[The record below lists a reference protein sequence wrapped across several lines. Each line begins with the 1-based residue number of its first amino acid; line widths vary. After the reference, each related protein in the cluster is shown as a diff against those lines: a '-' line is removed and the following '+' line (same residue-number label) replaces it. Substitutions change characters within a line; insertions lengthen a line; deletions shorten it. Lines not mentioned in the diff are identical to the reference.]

1 MSYHYEGK
9 FIKVKSDYD
18 PDTYM
23 KIHHNSEGDVV
34 FKIRG
39 NGEMR
44 IALSGGQFHGKK
56 LCAIIDAVKALMD
69 AISMEE
75 EAPAKNARWSDAS
88 PCDGCCHKY
97 GCGRITFD
105 TFGMSEEEIF
115 EQHCV
120 GCACG
125 DGYDCNR
132 GNGCDNYEDGTEPLL
147 G

>member
-1 MSYHYEGK
+1 MSYHYNGK

-23 KIHHNSEGDVV
+23 KIVHNSEGDVI
-34 FKIRG
+34 FKIYG

-44 IALSGGQFHGKK
+44 IALSGGQFHGKE
-56 LCAIIDAVKALMD
+56 LCTIIDAVKALMD
-69 AISMEE
+69 AIS
-75 EAPAKNARWSDAS
+75 NARWDYTTR
-88 PCDGCCHKY
+88 CDTCCHKN
-97 GCGRITFD
+97 GCGRISFD

-115 EQHCV
+115 EAHCV

-125 DGYDCNR
+125 DGYDCNC
-132 GNGCDNYEDGTEPLL
+132 GNGCNNYEDGTEPLL